1 MIMAAGLLVIAPVL
15 GVFVI
20 IQKYMV
26 AGWGAGGVKG

>member
-15 GVFVI
+15 GVFVF

-26 AGWGAGGVKG
+26 DGLASGGVKG